1 MFCQIIRSERGPL
14 QKRGQDMQE
23 MKRQTSF
30 KVLFQISSH
39 FVSKTSGYE
48 KPVITIRAWYFVDF
62 VLKSLIII
70 RSFPFKR
77 AGHNLRNDA

>member
-23 MKRQTSF
+23 MKSQTSF

-39 FVSKTSGYE
+39 FVSVTSGYE
-48 KPVITIRAWYFVDF
+48 KPVITIRTAIVFCRLCIKILDHY
-62 VLKSLIII
+62 
-70 RSFPFKR
+70 
-77 AGHNLRNDA
+77 